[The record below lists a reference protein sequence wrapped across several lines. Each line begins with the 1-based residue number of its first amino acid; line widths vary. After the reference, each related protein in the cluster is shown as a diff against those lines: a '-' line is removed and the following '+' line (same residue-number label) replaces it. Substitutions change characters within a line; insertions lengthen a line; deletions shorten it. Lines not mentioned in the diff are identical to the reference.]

1 MDTSSHTMQALFA
14 QLGLS
19 NSDTAIENFIQN
31 NHLPANIPLANA
43 AFWSAGQA
51 QFIREAIAED
61 ADWAEVV
68 DHLDAQ
74 LRH

>member
-1 MDTSSHTMQALFA
+1 MDTSNHTMQALFA

-19 NSDTAIENFIQN
+19 NSDIAIDNFVHN
-31 NHLPANIPLANA
+31 NHLPLEIPLESA

-51 QFIREAIAED
+51 QFIRECIELD

-68 DHLDAQ
+68 DHLDAM

>member
-1 MDTSSHTMQALFA
+1 MDTSNHTLQTLFA

-19 NSDTAIENFIQN
+19 NNDIAIDNFIQN
-31 NHLPANIPLANA
+31 NHLPLEIPLESA

-51 QFIREAIAED
+51 QFIRESIAQD

-68 DHLDAQ
+68 DHLDAM